1 MIKLIVL
8 DVDGTL
14 SDGTITYT
22 NEGEESKSFN
32 VKDGLALA
40 SWTKK
45 FGKKALIITG
55 RSSKIVEKRAHD
67 LGIKYVFQGIKDK
80 VYVLDDFLKKNNIS
94 WDEIA
99 CIGDDLNDYA
109 MLKKAG
115 FSFCPA
121 DASHYIKDLVKIV
134 CKSNGGEGA
143 VREMMEEVFRNEK
156 LEEEFLNLWQ

>member
-1 MIKLIVL
+1 MIKLVVL

-14 SDGTITYT
+14 SDGKIIYT
-22 NEGEESKSFN
+22 DENKESKAFN

-40 SWTKK
+40 CWTKS
-45 FGKKALIITG
+45 FGKKAIIITG
-55 RSSKIVEKRAHD
+55 RSSQITDRRAQD

-115 FSFCPA
+115 LSFCPA
-121 DASHYIKDLVKIV
+121 DASHYIKDLVNVV

-143 VREMMEEVFRNEK
+143 VREMIENIFKKEN
-156 LEEEFLNLWQ
+156 LEEEFLSLWQ